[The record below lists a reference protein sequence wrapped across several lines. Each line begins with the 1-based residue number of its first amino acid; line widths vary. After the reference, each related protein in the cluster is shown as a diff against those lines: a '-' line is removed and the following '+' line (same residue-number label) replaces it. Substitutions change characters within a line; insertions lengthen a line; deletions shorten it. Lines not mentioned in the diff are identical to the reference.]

1 MAYKTRLDSVK
12 SYLKIRMNI
21 FVKKVEKINMRVQRR
36 KNQNNDGSLVASPN
50 NVNASSNN
58 FEL

>member
-21 FVKKVEKINMRVQRR
+21 FVKKVEKINMR
-36 KNQNNDGSLVASPN
+36 L
-50 NVNASSNN
+50 
-58 FEL
+58 

>member
-1 MAYKTRLDSVK
+1 MAYKTRIDSAK

-36 KNQNNDGSLVASPN
+36 KNQNNDGSVVASSN
-50 NVNASSNN
+50 NVHASSNN

>member
-12 SYLKIRMNI
+12 SYLKMRMNI

-36 KNQNNDGSLVASPN
+36 KNQNNEGSGVASSN
-50 NVNASSNN
+50 NVHGSSNN